1 MTSLIISPTQS
12 GKTRFIQDLAFNNYC
27 NDVSVFI
34 FLRNI
39 TADIL
44 QFSDRWKNRYNI
56 ELSTSYKTP
65 DKATYISLSNVDQLS
80 KIYCIIEK
88 INHSFIVILDEADL
102 IYMDKQDLKQTTLLF
117 DEIFKNKFLK
127 HKYYITATPFS
138 LIKYIPN
145 IKAENVFSIESSE
158 NYIGFDKIKNW
169 HILGNCVKRITKES
183 SVDKLLPIYE
193 ELLNYVIKRE
203 EHQII
208 LLNCTSIILI
218 QEFLGKKFHEKF
230 NMNIIIDHSEFI
242 TVYSDF
248 LYIDLKPGLFT
259 VLKLEKGF
267 KYQFK
272 KCHIKFILKLF
283 KEQYNDLKILIISG
297 IKAGRGQSY
306 KTEDTNEWHLT
317 DLIYLPPAVQSA
329 DTLIQACGRI
339 TGIYENKNK
348 NLHIWTTKQAK
359 VSIFEYMSYSEDFL
373 KICKNSPNI
382 FTSDVMNSLK

>member
-65 DKATYISLSNVDQLS
+65 DKATYISLSNIDQLS

-183 SVDKLLPIYE
+183 SVHKLLPIYE
-193 ELLNYVIKRE
+193 ELLNYVI
-203 EHQII
+203 
-208 LLNCTSIILI
+208 
-218 QEFLGKKFHEKF
+218 
-230 NMNIIIDHSEFI
+230 
-242 TVYSDF
+242 
-248 LYIDLKPGLFT
+248 
-259 VLKLEKGF
+259 
-267 KYQFK
+267 YQFK
-272 KCHIKFILKLF
+272 L
-283 KEQYNDLKILIISG
+283 
-297 IKAGRGQSY
+297 
-306 KTEDTNEWHLT
+306 
-317 DLIYLPPAVQSA
+317 
-329 DTLIQACGRI
+329 
-339 TGIYENKNK
+339 
-348 NLHIWTTKQAK
+348 
-359 VSIFEYMSYSEDFL
+359 
-373 KICKNSPNI
+373 
-382 FTSDVMNSLK
+382 